1 MNATEPILYY
11 PLGDSAVVIELGKEI
26 STDIHRQVMAIAAF
40 LEAYSF
46 EGFTEYVPA
55 FTTVTVFYDPLV
67 TDCKTVTSLLKEME
81 EELAGEEMTEDAA
94 VVEIPVLYGGPQG
107 PDLSFVAA
115 KAGIPETEVVALHTA
130 ATYLV
135 HLIGFAPGFPY
146 LGGLNEKIASPRKDA
161 PAAKIPAGSV
171 GIAGMQT
178 GIYPIETPGGW
189 QIIGQTPLKLFDVE
203 RNPPALLKAGNRL
216 RFVAI
221 TEEEFDALKWENDGD

>member
-67 TDCKTVTSLLKEME
+67 TDCETVTSLLKEMQ

-107 PDLSFVAA
+107 PDLSFVAT
-115 KAGIPETEVVALHTA
+115 KAGIPETEVIALHTD

-146 LGGLNEKIASPRKDA
+146 LGGLNEKIASPRKDV
-161 PAAKIPAGSV
+161 PAVKIPAGSV

-189 QIIGQTPLKLFDVE
+189 QIIGQTPLKLFDVG
-203 RNPPALLKAGNRL
+203 RNPPALLKAGDRL